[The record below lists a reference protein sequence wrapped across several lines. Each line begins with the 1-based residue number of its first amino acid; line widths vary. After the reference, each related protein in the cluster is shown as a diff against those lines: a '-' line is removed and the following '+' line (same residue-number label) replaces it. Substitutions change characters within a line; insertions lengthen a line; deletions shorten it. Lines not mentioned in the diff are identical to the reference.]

1 MFITF
6 EGIDGSGKSTQCLLL
21 KESLE
26 KKGHKVLVT
35 REPGGTKTAEAIR
48 NVLLHIHEPIEA
60 MTEVFLYCAARV
72 EHVEKIILP
81 HLAEGYIVIS
91 DRFYDSTIA
100 YQGGGR
106 GLGLEK
112 MKEINKTF
120 IEKATPDLTFFVD
133 TDLLTIEKR
142 MNKKELDRIEKEG
155 MSFMTKVRQGYLD
168 LIASEENEIDSEKE
182 ISRFNI
188 IDGDL
193 SIEEIAKI
201 VLKRVEE
208 VLEND
213 RG

>member
-6 EGIDGSGKSTQCLLL
+6 EGIDGSGKSTQCQLL

-26 KKGHKVLVT
+26 KKGYKVLMT

-72 EHVEKIILP
+72 EHLEKIIIP
-81 HLAEGYIVIS
+81 KLAEGYIVIS

-106 GLGLEK
+106 GLGLDK
-112 MKEINKTF
+112 MIEINRIF

-133 TDLLTIEKR
+133 TDLLTIENR
-142 MNKKELDRIEKEG
+142 MDKKELDRMEQEG
-155 MSFMTKVRQGYLD
+155 MTFMKKVRQGYLD
-168 LIASEENEIDSEKE
+168 LIASENKRVAN
-182 ISRFNI
+182 SRFTI
-188 IDGDL
+188 VDGDL
-193 SIEEIAKI
+193 SIKDLADM
-201 VLKRVEE
+201 VLKRAEE
-208 VLEND
+208 VLGND

>member
-6 EGIDGSGKSTQCLLL
+6 EGIDGSGKSTQCNLL
-21 KESLE
+21 KDTLE
-26 KKGHKVLVT
+26 QKGYKVLLT
-35 REPGGTKTAEAIR
+35 REPGGTRTAEAIR

-72 EHVEKIILP
+72 EHLEKIILP
-81 HLAEGYIVIS
+81 GLAEGYIVIS

-112 MKEINKTF
+112 MIEINKIF

-133 TDLLTIEKR
+133 TDLSTIEER
-142 MNKKELDRIEKEG
+142 MDKKELDRIEKEG
-155 MSFMTKVRQGYLD
+155 MTFMKKVRQGYLD
-168 LIASEENEIDSEKE
+168 LIASEKAKVEYNN
-182 ISRFNI
+182 RFNI
-188 IDGDL
+188 INGDL
-193 SIEEIAKI
+193 SIEQIADLI
-201 VLKRVEE
+201 SKRVEE
-208 VLEND
+208 VLENV

>member
-6 EGIDGSGKSTQCLLL
+6 EGIDGSGKSSQCQLL
-21 KESLE
+21 KDSLE
-26 KKGHKVLVT
+26 KKGYKVLMT

-72 EHVEKIILP
+72 EHLEKIILP
-81 HLAEGYIVIS
+81 KLAEDYIVIS

-112 MKEINKTF
+112 MKEINKVF
-120 IEKATPDLTFFVD
+120 IEKATPDLTFFID

-142 MNKKELDRIEKEG
+142 MDKKELDRMEKEG
-155 MSFMTKVRQGYLD
+155 MTFMKKVRQGYLD
-168 LIASEENEIDSEKE
+168 LIASEEAKVKK
-182 ISRFNI
+182 SRFTI
-188 IDGDL
+188 VDGDL
-193 SIEEIAKI
+193 SIEALADM
-201 VLKRVEE
+201 VLLKVEE
-208 VLEND
+208 VLEHD

>member
-6 EGIDGSGKSTQCLLL
+6 EGIDGSGKSTQCQLL
-21 KESLE
+21 KDGLE
-26 KKGHKVLVT
+26 QKGYKVLMT
-35 REPGGTKTAEAIR
+35 REPGGTRTAEAIR

-72 EHVEKIILP
+72 EHLEKIILP
-81 HLAEGYIVIS
+81 KLAEGYIVIS

-112 MKEINKTF
+112 MIEINKIF
-120 IEKATPDLTFFVD
+120 MEKATPDLTFFVD
-133 TDLLTIEKR
+133 TKLSTIEER

-155 MSFMTKVRQGYLD
+155 ISFMKKVRQGYLD
-168 LIASEENEIDSEKE
+168 LIAIESTIDRYNN
-182 ISRFNI
+182 RFNI
-188 IDGDL
+188 INGDL
-193 SIEEIAKI
+193 TIEEIADL
-201 VLKRVEE
+201 VSKRVEE
-208 VLEND
+208 VLENV

>member
-6 EGIDGSGKSTQCLLL
+6 EGIDGSGKSTQCQLL
-21 KESLE
+21 KDSLE
-26 KKGHKVLVT
+26 KKGYKVLVT

-72 EHVEKIILP
+72 EHLEKIILP
-81 HLAEGYIVIS
+81 KLAEGYIVIS

-112 MKEINKTF
+112 MIEINKVF
-120 IEKATPDLTFFVD
+120 IEKATPDLTFFID
-133 TDLLTIEKR
+133 TNLMTIEKR
-142 MNKKELDRIEKEG
+142 MDKKELDRMEKEG
-155 MSFMTKVRQGYLD
+155 MAFMKKVRQGYLD
-168 LIASEENEIDSEKE
+168 LIASEEAKVKK
-182 ISRFNI
+182 SRFTI
-188 IDGDL
+188 VDGDL
-193 SIEEIAKI
+193 SIGALADM
-201 VLKRVEE
+201 VLMRIEE
-208 VLEND
+208 VLEHD

>member
-6 EGIDGSGKSTQCLLL
+6 EGIDGSGKSTQCQLL
-21 KESLE
+21 KDSLE
-26 KKGHKVLVT
+26 KKGYKVLVT

-72 EHVEKIILP
+72 EHLEKIILP
-81 HLAEGYIVIS
+81 KLAEGYIVIS

-106 GLGLEK
+106 GLGLEN
-112 MKEINKTF
+112 MIEINRIF

-133 TDLLTIEKR
+133 TDLLTIENR
-142 MNKKELDRIEKEG
+142 MDKKELDRMEKEG
-155 MSFMTKVRQGYLD
+155 MAFMKKVRQGYLD
-168 LIASEENEIDSEKE
+168 LIASENKRVAN
-182 ISRFNI
+182 SRFTI
-188 IDGDL
+188 VDGDL
-193 SIEEIAKI
+193 SIKDLADM
-201 VLKRVEE
+201 VLKRAEE
-208 VLEND
+208 VLGND

>member
-6 EGIDGSGKSTQCLLL
+6 EGIDGSGKSTQCQLL
-21 KESLE
+21 KDVLE
-26 KKGHKVLVT
+26 QKGYKVLLT
-35 REPGGTKTAEAIR
+35 REPGGTRTAEAIR

-72 EHVEKIILP
+72 EHLEKIILP
-81 HLAEGYIVIS
+81 GLAEGYIVIS

-112 MKEINKTF
+112 MIEINKLF

-133 TDLLTIEKR
+133 TDLSTIEER
-142 MNKKELDRIEKEG
+142 MNKKELDRMEKEG
-155 MSFMTKVRQGYLD
+155 MTFMKKVRQGYLD
-168 LIASEENEIDSEKE
+168 LIVSETKSEKYNN
-182 ISRFNI
+182 RFNI
-188 IDGDL
+188 INGNL
-193 SIEEIAKI
+193 SIKEIADL
-201 VLKRVEE
+201 VSKRVEE
-208 VLEND
+208 VMEND

>member
-6 EGIDGSGKSTQCLLL
+6 EGIDGSGKSTQCQLLRD
-21 KESLE
+21 SLE
-26 KKGHKVLVT
+26 MKGYKVFMT

-72 EHVEKIILP
+72 EHLEKIILP
-81 HLAEGYIVIS
+81 KLAEGYIVIS

-112 MKEINKTF
+112 MIEINKIF
-120 IEKATPDLTFFVD
+120 IEKATPDLTFFID
-133 TDLLTIEKR
+133 TNLTTIEER
-142 MNKKELDRIEKEG
+142 MDKKELDRIEKEG
-155 MSFMTKVRQGYLD
+155 MPFMKNVRLGYLD
-168 LIASEENEIDSEKE
+168 LIASETAKLEYNN
-182 ISRFNI
+182 RFNI
-188 IDGDL
+188 INGDL
-193 SIEEIAKI
+193 SIDAVAKI
-201 VLKRVEE
+201 VLKRAEE

>member
-6 EGIDGSGKSTQCLLL
+6 EGIDGSGKSTQCNLL
-21 KESLE
+21 KDALE
-26 KKGHKVLVT
+26 QKGYKVLLT
-35 REPGGTKTAEAIR
+35 REPGGTRTAEAIR

-72 EHVEKIILP
+72 EHLEKIILP
-81 HLAEGYIVIS
+81 GLAEGYIVIS

-112 MKEINKTF
+112 MIEINKIF

-133 TDLLTIEKR
+133 TDLSTIEER
-142 MNKKELDRIEKEG
+142 MDKKELDRIEKEG
-155 MSFMTKVRQGYLD
+155 MTFMKKVRQGYLD
-168 LIASEENEIDSEKE
+168 LIASEKAKVEYNN
-182 ISRFNI
+182 RFNI
-188 IDGDL
+188 INGDL
-193 SIEEIAKI
+193 SIEQIADLI
-201 VLKRVEE
+201 SKRVEE
-208 VLEND
+208 VLENV

>member
-6 EGIDGSGKSTQCLLL
+6 EGIDGSGKTTQCQLL
-21 KESLE
+21 KDSLE
-26 KKGHKVLVT
+26 KKGYKVLVT

-72 EHVEKIILP
+72 EHLEKIILP
-81 HLAEGYIVIS
+81 KLDEGYIVIS

-106 GLGLEK
+106 ELGLEK
-112 MKEINKTF
+112 MIEINKIF
-120 IEKATPDLTFFVD
+120 IEKATPDITFFID
-133 TDLLTIEKR
+133 TDLSTIEKR
-142 MNKKELDRIEKEG
+142 MNKKELDRMEKEG
-155 MSFMTKVRQGYLD
+155 MSFMKKVRQGYLD
-168 LIASEENEIDSEKE
+168 LIEIEAADKRYNK
-182 ISRFNI
+182 RFNI
-188 IDGDL
+188 VDGDL
-193 SIEEIAKI
+193 GIEDLEDI

-208 VLEND
+208 VLENV

>member
-6 EGIDGSGKSTQCLLL
+6 EGIDGSGKSTQCQLL
-21 KESLE
+21 KDSLE
-26 KKGHKVLVT
+26 KKGYKVLVT

-72 EHVEKIILP
+72 EHLEKIILP
-81 HLAEGYIVIS
+81 KLAEGYIVIS

-106 GLGLEK
+106 GLGFEK
-112 MKEINKTF
+112 MIEINKVF
-120 IEKATPDLTFFVD
+120 IEKATPDLTFFID
-133 TDLLTIEKR
+133 TNLMTIEKR
-142 MNKKELDRIEKEG
+142 MDKKELDRMEKEG
-155 MSFMTKVRQGYLD
+155 MTFMKKVRQGYLD
-168 LIASEENEIDSEKE
+168 LIASEEAKVK
-182 ISRFNI
+182 ISRFATV
-188 IDGDL
+188 DGDL
-193 SIEEIAKI
+193 SIEALADM

-208 VLEND
+208 VLEHD